1 MKYYYLAISV
11 LTTGGYL
18 AMEFTYQ
25 AVTLCT
31 SIVFIGVLKYSIIFL
46 GFVALVLGLL
56 LHYKFGFVEY
66 DTGEGNDQD
75 DAMDSEGTN
84 KVQIDKETQPTLTES
99 LNVLYYKLYDLQSSN
114 INQYV
119 AKRSNGEYVT
129 THHLTQEMAKFPT
142 IVTGDKN
149 TKFIP
154 IGTFENKGYEL
165 IKPIPIY
172 IYNPK
177 TKKFEQWQQIPQQQ
191 ATRELLGSIK

>member
-1 MKYYYLAISV
+1 MKYYYLAILV
-11 LTTGGYL
+11 LTTGSYL

-31 SIVFIGVLKYSIIFL
+31 SIVFIGVLKYSIFFF

-75 DAMDSEGTN
+75 DDMDSEGTN

-99 LNVLYYKLYDLQSSN
+99 LDVLYYKLYDLQPSN

-149 TKFIP
+149 TKYIP

-172 IYNPK
+172 IYNQK

-191 ATRELLGSIK
+191 ATKELLGSIK

>member
-1 MKYYYLAISV
+1 MKYYYLAILV
-11 LTTGGYL
+11 LTIGGYW

-31 SIVFIGVLKYSIIFL
+31 SIVFIAVLKYTIIFL

-56 LHYKFGFVEY
+56 LHYKYGFVEY
-66 DTGEGNDQD
+66 DTGEASDQD
-75 DAMDSEGTN
+75 EATDSEVTN
-84 KVQIDKETQPTLTES
+84 NVQVDKETQPTLTES
-99 LNVLYYKLYDLQSSN
+99 LCVLYYKLYDLQPSN

-165 IKPIPIY
+165 IQPIPIY
-172 IYNPK
+172 IYNQK
-177 TKKFEQWQQIPQQQ
+177 TKKIEQWQQIPPQ
-191 ATRELLGSIK
+191 ATKELLGSTK